1 MPLGPVDVYVIAFPG
16 NQFSGEIVPAILEQ
30 VANGNIRI
38 LDVLFVMKDAEGEI
52 AVLEIEDLGP
62 EGASYVELDI
72 ISPGALNE
80 EDADEIAD
88 TLPANTSALMI
99 AYENTWMEGLVGA
112 FARAGAL
119 PIDHVR
125 IPATVVNAV
134 IGE

>member
-16 NQFSGEIVPAILEQ
+16 NQFSGEIVPAVLEQ
-30 VANGNIRI
+30 VENGNIRV
-38 LDVLFVMKDAEGEI
+38 LDVLFVLKDAEGEL
-52 AVLEIEDLGP
+52 AVLEIEDLDAD
-62 EGASYVELDI
+62 GAAFVELDI

-80 EDADEIAD
+80 EDAEEIAD
-88 TLPANTSALMI
+88 SIPANTSALVI
-99 AYENTWMEGLVGA
+99 AYENTWMEGLIGA

>member
-1 MPLGPVDVYVIAFPG
+1 MPLGPVDVYVIRLPG
-16 NQFSGEIVPAILEQ
+16 NQFSGEIVPAVLEQ
-30 VANGNIRI
+30 VENGNIRV
-38 LDVLFVMKDAEGEI
+38 LDVLFVMKDAEGEL
-52 AVLEIEDLGP
+52 AVLEIEDLDAN
-62 EGASYVELDI
+62 GAAFVELDI

-80 EDADEIAD
+80 EDAEEIAD
-88 TLPANTSALMI
+88 SIPANTSALVI
-99 AYENTWMEGLVGA
+99 AYENTWMEGLIGA